1 MRKAMIKIAYLHDLD
16 ADLPA
21 TGAPNH
27 GVPNHEASARGVP
40 SRGASSP
47 RAAAL
52 ERRSTV
58 RHHALTK
65 EQVFRLWQCAI
76 KDDDELVDEII
87 ERVYENIVAFDYKRA
102 ESVIELV
109 VRRSVTA
116 RWVFRSL
123 LKDMRAH

>member
-1 MRKAMIKIAYLHDLD
+1 MIKIAYLHDLD
-16 ADLPA
+16 DDLPA
-21 TGAPNH
+21 SGASNH
-27 GVPNHEASARGVP
+27 GVPNRAASTRGVP
-40 SRGASSP
+40 SCGASSL
-47 RAAAL
+47 RALAP
-52 ERRSTV
+52 EREATV
-58 RHHALTK
+58 RHHTLTK

-76 KDDDELVDEII
+76 KDDDKLVDEII

-116 RWVFRSL
+116 RWAFRSL